1 MRKKVIFSILCVA
14 ALVGGT
20 LIEKGSSQSWKDKLQ
35 KNIEKKNEEG
45 GSKSVQDGCLDRKLI
60 VQQISLGGD
69 KWSAPQYVPRPG
81 YNENSYRFL
90 TCEDWVGVT
99 KLSSSMKKSG
109 ITESQLAKAC
119 GTSYPHID
127 KNEKI
132 FVQTEED
139 AEWDIK
145 KEADHPFRTYREMFI
160 TCYAKS
166 TLNNKCKCK

>member
-1 MRKKVIFSILCVA
+1 MQKKFIFLFLFIT
-14 ALVGGT
+14 ALVAGT
-20 LIEKGSSQSWKDKLQ
+20 LVEKGSSQSWKDKLK

-45 GSKSVQDGCLDRKLI
+45 GSQSVQDGCLDRKLI

-69 KWSAPQYVPRPG
+69 KWSSPQYVPRPG
-81 YNENSYRFL
+81 YADNAYRFL
-90 TCEDWVGVT
+90 TCQDWTGVT

-109 ITESQLAKAC
+109 ISESQLVNAC

-132 FVQTEED
+132 YVQTD
-139 AEWDIK
+139 DNAEWAIK
-145 KEADHPFRTYREMFI
+145 KETDHPFRTYREMVI

-166 TLNNKCKCK
+166 TLNNKCNCK